1 MRKAI
6 LVLAML
12 AVAGVLFAG
21 GSITATTAYDADAV
35 ELVETIDT
43 SVAFGPL
50 TVANKLVLTMLTGT
64 VWDWEGGLDY
74 AVGPATISLE
84 TGYGTDAV
92 LPFTFDI
99 GWAVS
104 DSFSV
109 SASYAIDDLAAE
121 EIGTVTVEGTLT
133 F

>member
-12 AVAGVLFAG
+12 AVAGILFAE
-21 GSITATTAYDADAV
+21 GSITSTTAYDADAV

-64 VWDWEGGLDY
+64 VWDWEGGVVY
-74 AVGPATISLE
+74 AIGPATVELT
-84 TGYGTDAV
+84 TGYGTDEV
-92 LPFTFDI
+92 LPVTFDI
-99 GWAVS
+99 GWVVG

-109 SASYAIDDLAAE
+109 SGSYAVDDLAAE
-121 EIGTVTVEGTLT
+121 EIGTFTIEGVLT